1 MCSGGVTISH
11 NIAAKDRLERD
22 KINVDLAASGVA
34 YRERLNLPVIPAQVE
49 HQQPEELRDYFRER
63 LAYYRNLSLKL
74 PGGNDPVY
82 HKEPKD

>member
-1 MCSGGVTISH
+1 MSH

-34 YRERLNLPVIPAQVE
+34 YRERLNQPVIPAQVE

-63 LAYYRNLSLKL
+63 LAYYRNLSLKP

>member
-1 MCSGGVTISH
+1 MSH
-11 NIAAKDRLERD
+11 NIAVKDRLERD
-22 KINVDLAASGVA
+22 EINVDLAASGVA
-34 YRERLNLPVIPAQVE
+34 YRERLNQPVIPAQVE